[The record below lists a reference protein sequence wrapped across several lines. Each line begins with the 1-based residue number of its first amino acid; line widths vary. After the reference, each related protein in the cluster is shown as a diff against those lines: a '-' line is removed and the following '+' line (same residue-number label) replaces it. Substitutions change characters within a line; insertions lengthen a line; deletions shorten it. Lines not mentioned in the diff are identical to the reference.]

1 MRTAT
6 GARVRVI
13 DPLPHAPERAAIVS
27 SPRRD
32 ASVAAL
38 LRLHDGH
45 TAARHAV
52 DVPSAASSA
61 RYLICR
67 SQAGALIGR
76 GGAGLADLRART
88 GAVVFVHPP
97 HDLPPAALVTDRLVT
112 ISGNG
117 DAVRTAVTAVCGIL
131 ADNPPT
137 ARPGVGV
144 PALPAASLITY
155 QPPPPPTLYPPP
167 PVYYPPWPPPRG

>member
-38 LRLHDGH
+38 LRLHDIH

-52 DVPSAASSA
+52 DGPSPAFSA

-88 GAVVFVHPP
+88 GAIVFVHTP

-131 ADNPPT
+131 GDSPPSV
-137 ARPGVGV
+137 RPGVGV
-144 PALPAASLITY
+144 GSQPPAAPPLAF
-155 QPPPPPTLYPPP
+155 QPPPPILYPPP
-167 PVYYPPWPPPRG
+167 PVYYPPWPPPPG